1 MQLPAVRPAEKWSRT
16 GYADEALALALL
28 FGGAIYFFALISYV
42 PGDVPDWLPF
52 ADMSPPNDPA
62 KNFVGRFGAILAG
75 FSYFAVGLAS
85 IPLATLLFACGGLK
99 LADTRFNFTKKLPA
113 LGIFVAAT
121 ACMAELQPWAFQN
134 WGERFVN
141 MLGPGGWIGSWL
153 GREILSRMLGPVGS
167 GILLFFLYLVS
178 VMLMTG
184 LRPGLLIRRTREAWL
199 AWNLA
204 RAERKLAAASDL
216 ERLALEEQRLEE
228 SARKVEK
235 EMEKLKRK
243 ERGASTRKAKQT
255 ASAEAPDLSATSPDS
270 ADPATDE
277 DVPPFDMEDKP
288 SASSTS
294 NSEFGDLPEV
304 VITDASVPAEPSAP
318 PPAVPMPFAAGKVGV
333 PTPPSQLNPFGL
345 GAGLNKSYRLPT
357 LELLEAHNPKT
368 FKAADP
374 EELKEMQN
382 VIIDTLK
389 TFGISVAPGNIT
401 KGPTI
406 TRYEVYPAVGV
417 RVDKIVALEKDLARA
432 TRAESIHILAPIP
445 GKDTVGI
452 EIANN
457 KKVVVTL
464 RELLES
470 DAWQTKA
477 EGLPLA
483 LGKDVYGKTIV
494 ADLARMPHCLV
505 AGATGSGKS
514 VCINSIVASIIYRY
528 TPEDLRFIM
537 IDPKVVELQMFN
549 RLPHMAVPVVTDPK
563 KVLLALRWV
572 INEMEKRYRMFAKV
586 GCKNLSGFNTRWE
599 RDKREREKEREAKL
613 KLNETPD
620 MFEEAAA
627 AAALADVYDGVE
639 DVISEPEEEERGP
652 VEMLDGTP
660 IPERLPFIVVII
672 DELADLMQTA
682 PADVES
688 AIARIAQMGRAA
700 GIHLVLA
707 TQTPRADVITGIIKA
722 NIPCRIAFQVANKID
737 SRVILDV
744 NGAERLLGQGD
755 MFYMPPGTSKLT
767 RAQGAFV
774 TEREMSDIV
783 DFIATQ
789 AEPEFDLEIQEQLS
803 KGSGGQEEV
812 SDEDEELI
820 EKCLEVM
827 RQEKK
832 ASTSMLQRRLRLG
845 YTRAARIVDILEE
858 RGILG
863 PGEGAKPREILVDL
877 DQRVGYS
884 GYDDDPD

>member
-1 MQLPAVRPAEKWSRT
+1 MAARTKKSSTIAEEPHIEWPAVKWTRT
-16 GYADEALALALL
+16 DYSDEALALALL
-28 FGGAIYFFALISYV
+28 FGGAVFFFALISYV
-42 PGDVPDWLPF
+42 PGDVPAWLPF
-52 ADMSPPNDPA
+52 ADVAPPNDPA
-62 KNFVGRFGAILAG
+62 KNFVGRVGAIVAG
-75 FSYFAVGLAS
+75 FSYFLFGLGS
-85 IPLATLLFACGGLK
+85 VPLATLLFACGGVK
-99 LADTRFNFTKKLPA
+99 LADTQFNFTKRLPA
-113 LGIFVAAT
+113 IGIFIVAT
-121 ACMAELQPWAFQN
+121 ACMADLQPWFFPDWA
-134 WGERFVN
+134 ERFN
-141 MLGPGGWIGSWL
+141 MLGPGGWVGWYL
-153 GREILSRMLGPVGS
+153 GRQLLASLLGPVGS
-167 GILLFFLYLVS
+167 GILLFFLYLIS
-178 VMLMTG
+178 IMLMTG
-184 LRPGLLIRRTREAWL
+184 LRPGLVIRRTREGWRNWIEARRERRL
-199 AWNLA
+199 A
-204 RAERKLAAASDL
+204 KASEL
-216 ERLALEEQRLEE
+216 ERLALEEKRLEE
-228 SARKVEK
+228 SARKAEK
-235 EMEKLKRK
+235 EMEKAMRRQ
-243 ERGASTRKAKQT
+243 ERETRKAAK
-255 ASAEAPDLSATSPDS
+255 AAAAEH
-270 ADPATDE
+270 ADA
-277 DVPPFDMEDKP
+277 VP
-288 SASSTS
+288 
-294 NSEFGDLPEV
+294 SEFADLPEV
-304 VITDASVPAEPSAP
+304 VIYDSTAPPNRVPSADLE
-318 PPAVPMPFAAGKVGV
+318 VPVAAAAG
-333 PTPPSQLNPFGL
+333 PANTYTPPTQLNPFSSSGSL
-345 GAGLNKSYRLPT
+345 SKSYRLPT
-357 LELLEAHNPKT
+357 LDLLEAHNPKQH
-368 FKAADP
+368 KAVDP

-417 RVDKIVALEKDLARA
+417 RVDKIVSLEKDLARA

-470 DAWQTKA
+470 DAWQTKS

-528 TPEDLRFIM
+528 TPEDVRFIM
-537 IDPKVVELQMFN
+537 IDPKVVELQLFN

-572 INEMEKRYRMFAKV
+572 INEMEKRYRMFAIV
-586 GCKNLSGFNTRWE
+586 GCKNLNGFNTRFE
-599 RDKREREKEREAKL
+599 RTVKQREKDKERAEA
-613 KLNETPD
+613 PD

-627 AAALADVYDGVE
+627 AAARADTYEGVE
-639 DVISEPEEEERGP
+639 DTLALAEEPEEDKGP
-652 VEMLDGTP
+652 TEMLDGTP

-682 PADVES
+682 PADVENG
-688 AIARIAQMGRAA
+688 IARIAQMGRAA
-700 GIHLVLA
+700 GIHLILA

-722 NIPCRIAFQVANKID
+722 NIPVRVAFQVSNKID

-767 RAQGAFV
+767 RAQGAYV

-803 KGSGGQEEV
+803 KAGGSQEEI
-812 SDEDEELI
+812 SEEDEELI
-820 EKCLEVM
+820 EKCMEVI

-877 DQRVGYS
+877 DARVGYS
-884 GYDDDPD
+884 GYDNDPD

>member
-1 MQLPAVRPAEKWSRT
+1 MAARTKKTSTIAEDPHIEWPAIKWPRT
-16 GYADEALALALL
+16 DYSDEALALALL
-28 FGGAIYFFALISYV
+28 FGGAVFFFALISYV
-42 PGDVPDWLPF
+42 PGDVPAWLPF
-52 ADMSPPNDPA
+52 ADVAPPNDPA
-62 KNFVGRFGAILAG
+62 KNFVGRVGAIIGG
-75 FSYFAVGLAS
+75 FSYFLFGLAS
-85 IPLATLLFACGGLK
+85 VPLATLLFACGGVK
-99 LADTRFNFTKKLPA
+99 LADTQFKFTRRLPA
-113 LGIFVAAT
+113 IGIFIAAT
-121 ACMAELQPWAFQN
+121 ACMAELQPWFFTDWA
-134 WGERFVN
+134 ERFN
-141 MLGPGGWIGSWL
+141 MLGPGGWVGWYL
-153 GREILSRMLGPVGS
+153 GRQMLSSLLGPVGS
-167 GILLFFLYLVS
+167 GILLLFLYMVS
-178 VMLMTG
+178 IMLMTG
-184 LRPGLLIRRTREAWL
+184 LRPGLVIRRTREGWRN
-199 AWNLA
+199 WIQA
-204 RAERKLAAASDL
+204 RRDRRMAAASEL
-216 ERLALEEQRLEE
+216 ERLALEEKRLEE
-228 SARKVEK
+228 SARKAEK
-235 EMEKLKRK
+235 EMEKALKRK
-243 ERGASTRKAKQT
+243 ERSPRKSKTTGGAAG
-255 ASAEAPDLSATSPDS
+255 EGEGM
-270 ADPATDE
+270 ADGAGE
-277 DVPPFDMEDKP
+277 
-288 SASSTS
+288 SGSSTS
-294 NSEFGDLPEV
+294 SEFGDLPEI
-304 VITDASVPAEPSAP
+304 VIYDSNAPKETTPEEEDDAAPATNAGSSKSSTLASIT
-318 PPAVPMPFAAGKVGV
+318 PA
-333 PTPPSQLNPFGL
+333 SQLNPFAL
-345 GAGLNKSYRLPT
+345 GAGMNKSYRLPT
-357 LELLEAHNPKT
+357 LDLLEAHNPKSH
-368 FKAADP
+368 KPADP

-382 VIIDTLK
+382 VIVDTLK

-417 RVDKIVALEKDLARA
+417 RVDKISALEKDLARA

-452 EIANN
+452 EIANT

-470 DAWQTKA
+470 DAWQQKS

-483 LGKDVYGKTIV
+483 MGKDVYGKTIV
-494 ADLARMPHCLV
+494 ADLTRMPHCLV

-514 VCINSIVASIIYRY
+514 VAINSIIASIIYRY
-528 TPEDLRFIM
+528 TPEDVRFIM
-537 IDPKVVELQMFN
+537 IDPKVVELQLFN

-572 INEMEKRYRMFAKV
+572 INEMEKRYRMFAIV
-586 GCKNLSGFNTRWE
+586 GCKNLGGFNTRFE
-599 RDKREREKEREAKL
+599 VANKRREDKKAKMEA
-613 KLNETPD
+613 PD

-627 AAALADVYDGVE
+627 AAMRMDTYDGME
-639 DVISEPEEEERGP
+639 DVVAPPDEEEEDRGP
-652 VEMLDGTP
+652 TEMLDGTP

-682 PADVES
+682 PADVEN

-700 GIHLVLA
+700 GIHLILA

-722 NIPCRIAFQVANKID
+722 NIPCRVAFQVSNKID

-803 KGSGGQEEV
+803 KGSGSTEEV
-812 SDEDEELI
+812 SEEDEELI
-820 EKCLEVM
+820 EKCMEVI

-877 DQRVGYS
+877 DDRVGYS